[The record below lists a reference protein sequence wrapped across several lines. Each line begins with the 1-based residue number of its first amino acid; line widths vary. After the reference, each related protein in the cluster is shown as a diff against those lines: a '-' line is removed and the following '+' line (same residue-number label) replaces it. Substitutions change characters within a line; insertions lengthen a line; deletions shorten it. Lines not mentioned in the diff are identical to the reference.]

1 MGCTS
6 SNASANK
13 APKEEN
19 FDTIKPTDNSVKTNS
34 NTPAGNDNTLVGD
47 EIELQ
52 FREKIEWIELAVNVA
67 KGKDSIIGEGS
78 FGTVVKA
85 VFKPNGTKLKIE
97 VAVKVLTKSLANV
110 RSDAE
115 FQKIVS
121 KAIKEVDI
129 IRRAE
134 KKMIYKDCVIRTY
147 GVTQGPLP
155 KEVTN
160 LFKLK
165 AGEDGVGI
173 IMRLE
178 KGGSL
183 DSLIHGTG
191 IDALVKK
198 KKLTFTDKI
207 NILFQC
213 ARGIAELHAVGI
225 VHADI
230 KPDNVLLDDSWP
242 PQVRLADFG
251 FATFREMKGLGGSS
265 IMKSKSFR
273 GTPLYSAPEMLI
285 NPYKP
290 AMDGKVAKASRKTDV
305 YAFAMMAWEVL
316 TESELFPDI
325 MSETVLCSRVHQGSR
340 PPLEQLPKES
350 PQELR
355 DLLAA
360 CWDGDR
366 KKRKTAIEC
375 LAILQTL
382 YLKMTTTTVDVV
394 INRNAYPREAL
405 DQIYH
410 QLTRNGLTV
419 VYEDEMGEES
429 SMRESKIKDYRV
441 KLDKKSDIDKLTA
454 QYKKTDGTMDHDVD
468 MDVHGLARAA
478 EEHENQADELE
489 NGDQPQFVEY
499 LQTSLQPMVDRL
511 RKK

>member
-1 MGCTS
+1 MGCTTS
-6 SNASANK
+6 SLPGAAKKGDENNFSNVQPNESTAKNVKSAK
-13 APKEEN
+13 PEN
-19 FDTIKPTDNSVKTNS
+19 EN
-34 NTPAGNDNTLVGD
+34 GLVGD
-47 EIELQ
+47 ESELQ
-52 FREKIEWIELAVNVA
+52 FREKIEWVELAVNVT

-85 VFKPNGTKLKIE
+85 VFKPAGTKLKIE

-155 KEVTN
+155 KEITN

-165 AGEDGVGI
+165 PGEDGVGI

-198 KKLTFTDKI
+198 KKLTFVDKI

-305 YAFAMMAWEVL
+305 
-316 TESELFPDI
+316 
-325 MSETVLCSRVHQGSR
+325 
-340 PPLEQLPKES
+340 
-350 PQELR
+350 
-355 DLLAA
+355 
-360 CWDGDR
+360 
-366 KKRKTAIEC
+366 
-375 LAILQTL
+375 
-382 YLKMTTTTVDVV
+382 
-394 INRNAYPREAL
+394 
-405 DQIYH
+405 
-410 QLTRNGLTV
+410 
-419 VYEDEMGEES
+419 
-429 SMRESKIKDYRV
+429 
-441 KLDKKSDIDKLTA
+441 
-454 QYKKTDGTMDHDVD
+454 
-468 MDVHGLARAA
+468 
-478 EEHENQADELE
+478 
-489 NGDQPQFVEY
+489 
-499 LQTSLQPMVDRL
+499 
-511 RKK
+511 